1 MFAMANYVTPVLSG
15 IPGRMVL
22 LLVQALQHAT
32 IKLQSY
38 ITELESRVDQLK
50 KK

>member
-1 MFAMANYVTPVLSG
+1 MFAVANYVTPVLSG
-15 IPGRMVL
+15 VPGRMVL

-38 ITELESRVDQLK
+38 ITELESRMDQLK